1 MSETTRVTIID
12 VSPRD
17 GLQNEAA
24 ILSVAQKI
32 ELCDRL
38 ADTGVQ
44 EIEFG
49 SFVSP
54 KAVPQMA
61 GTDEVFTK
69 LEKRPGIRYLGL
81 VPNMRG
87 YDISRACG
95 VTDVRLV
102 VAATE
107 PLHQANFRRPIAESL
122 ADHALIIERAKADGV
137 SIEGVIGG
145 SFGDP
150 FKGPTSVDE
159 VLRCVDHYYANGVRS
174 ITVADTVGMGT
185 PLQIRA
191 VIKAVQSRY
200 PDITLGTHLHDTR
213 STGLANLVTAIELG
227 VLRHDSAMGGTGGC
241 PFAPKA
247 GGNICTEDVVHML
260 YGMGIETGI
269 DLDSMIRSS
278 LWLEEQL
285 GKTLP
290 SKLIKAD
297 PVYPKFKTSQPMPA
311 LA

>member
-1 MSETTRVTIID
+1 
-12 VSPRD
+12 
-17 GLQNEAA
+17 
-24 ILSVAQKI
+24 
-32 ELCDRL
+32 
-38 ADTGVQ
+38 
-44 EIEFG
+44 
-49 SFVSP
+49 
-54 KAVPQMA
+54 
-61 GTDEVFTK
+61 
-69 LEKRPGIRYLGL
+69 
-81 VPNMRG
+81 MRG
-87 YDISRACG
+87 YEIALACG
-95 VTDVRLV
+95 VKNVRLV

-122 ADHALIIERAKADGV
+122 ADHTLIIERAKNDGV
-137 SIEGVIGG
+137 IIEGVIGG

-159 VLRCVDHYYANGVRS
+159 VLRCVDHYYANGLRS

-185 PLQIRA
+185 PVQIRA
-191 VIKAVQSRY
+191 VIKSIQSRY

-213 STGLANLVTAIELG
+213 STGLANLVAAIDLG
-227 VLRHDSAMGGTGGC
+227 VLRHDAAMGGTGGC

-269 DLDSMIRSS
+269 DLDSMIQSS

-297 PVYPKFKTSQPMPA
+297 PVYPTFKTSQPMPV